1 MLHLHYKKKKVP
13 MLYILKKELISFFS
27 SLVGYIATGVFLL
40 LCSWFLWLSPN
51 ELNVLNAGHANIDG
65 LFWVAPW
72 AFLFLVPAITMRSF
86 AEEKKTGTMEMLLTR
101 PITEVRL
108 TLGKFLAAVVVIALA
123 LLPTLLYFYTVSVL
137 GNPVGNVDSGAT
149 WGAFVGLLLL
159 ASCYA
164 AVGIFASSLTDSQ
177 IVAFLIAAALC
188 FFLYIGFDGLAALP
202 FLKSINSLIA
212 NLGINEHYKSISR
225 GVVELRDVVYFFG
238 VMAVFI
244 AAANLKLRARVW

>member
-1 MLHLHYKKKKVP
+1 

-27 SLVGYIATGVFLL
+27 SLTGYIAVGVFLL

-51 ELNVLNAGHANIDG
+51 EFNVLNAGYANIDG
-65 LFWVAPW
+65 LFYIAPW
-72 AFLFLVPAITMRSF
+72 AFLFLVPAVTMRSF

-101 PITEVRL
+101 PITETRL
-108 TLGKFLAAVVVIALA
+108 VLGKFLAAVAVITLA
-123 LLPTLLYFYTVSVL
+123 LLPTLLYFYTVSAL
-137 GNPVGNVDSGAT
+137 GNPIGNVDSGAT
-149 WGAFVGLLLL
+149 WGAFIGLLLL

-188 FFLYIGFDGLAALP
+188 FFLFIGFDGLAALP
-202 FLKSINSLIA
+202 FLKSVNSLIA

-225 GVVELRDVVYFFG
+225 GVVELRDVLYFLG
-238 VMAVFI
+238 VMAIFV
-244 AAANLKLRARVW
+244 AAARLRLVARKW